1 MNLSPLAPDSF
12 PRLPSIS
19 GVELGTVAA
28 GIRKGGRT
36 DLLVAV
42 VAPGTSVAGVFTQ
55 SMCPAAPVEWCRRI
69 IETGDGTARALV
81 CNSGNANAFTGKAG
95 EVSTELTAVT
105 VASILGVPADSVF
118 VASTGIIGEPMPD
131 DRVTAAIP
139 GLLSGLATSESGG
152 WEQAADA
159 IRTTDTFSKGAHAP
173 VPGTGAS
180 VVGIAKGSGMIA
192 PDMAT
197 MLGFVFTDLGIAP
210 EILQESLTASV
221 TKSFHRITVDSDT
234 STNDTV
240 LLFATGADAGA
251 PIVSTDD
258 PRLSAFQGA
267 LEAATLDL
275 AQQIIRDGEGATK
288 FVAVKV
294 TGAAS
299 EESAAVIARSIA
311 NSPLVKT
318 ALAAG
323 DANRISTKTSQRST
337 CSRHCARGEDP
348 EGPSS
353 SVATVSAPA
362 FWRASEAASRYPHRS
377 SWLDEM

>member
-19 GVELGTVAA
+19 GVELGTAAA
-28 GIRKGGRT
+28 GIRKSQRT

-159 IRTTDTFSKGAHAP
+159 IRTTDTFSKGAHAR

-221 TKSFHRITVDSDT
+221 NKSFNRITVDSDT
-234 STNDTV
+234 STNDAV
-240 LLFATGADAGA
+240 LLFATGASAGA

-258 PRLSAFQGA
+258 PRPWPGLYDRNFTRRHSQGGYS
-267 LEAATLDL
+267 LDP
-275 AQQIIRDGEGATK
+275 QHGPG
-288 FVAVKV
+288 
-294 TGAAS
+294 
-299 EESAAVIARSIA
+299 
-311 NSPLVKT
+311 
-318 ALAAG
+318 
-323 DANRISTKTSQRST
+323 TSQST
-337 CSRHCARGEDP
+337 TS
-348 EGPSS
+348 
-353 SVATVSAPA
+353 
-362 FWRASEAASRYPHRS
+362 
-377 SWLDEM
+377 